1 MKSIECRKINIIP
14 VSSKYPIYWH
24 LGLAKRRKQLQVSR
38 ICKGFTLQDVCCSFP
53 VKAGGLNSLK
63 EINSKP

>member
-1 MKSIECRKINIIP
+1 MKSIERRKINMIP

-38 ICKGFTLQDVCCSFP
+38 ICKGFTLQDVCCRFP
-53 VKAGGLNSLK
+53 VKAGGLNSSK